1 MSYDS
6 RYKLYA
12 SPVWVSG
19 STYNISVTSQAS
31 QWFDYHNY
39 VAYAY
44 QNTQGGYTWDSSD
57 YYAMTQGSGVLYYHN
72 GTLYGYTS
80 SLGSFLLRAYFFS
93 SASQAANALA
103 SSPGDNFPWT
113 YIQVDYPP
121 NTTNYTI
128 TYNNNGA
135 TSGSTDITS
144 TTAVNGSSIK
154 LSGLGTCVK
163 TGYEADGWA
172 NSANGDKAY
181 DFEQTYTVSSN
192 KTFYLHWVRNVFNM
206 TATND
211 GHGTAS
217 VSSATVNAGD
227 SVTFTATPNTG
238 YGFVGWYN
246 NGSLISN
253 SNPYTFYPLE
263 DTTLQAVFEDISTKA
278 SYLWEHVTN
287 TAYQLK
293 DSTAVHVTGTPET
306 NHIARWYNASDT
318 IANGYNF
325 TYASAAPATQK
336 NGEIYGIRN
345 VNYPS
350 DTSWTNGTGR
360 DFGGE
365 TCYCCLK
372 LNFIS
377 ETVDT
382 VRVRVQANS
391 YITGFNGGID
401 SPYGSWYVKQGS
413 TNLINQSSLG
423 YTWDASWGGNGYLA
437 SGDFY
442 NNIVTITKTSS
453 QQTITFSAAIGA
465 EGYTTATVSKTL
477 TVPPIGLTAC
487 VGHSGSWKPGKP
499 MVLHNG
505 EWKNAEMW
513 IFNGT
518 GFVQSHYRT

>member
-31 QWFDYHNY
+31 QWFDYHSY

-113 YIQVDYPP
+113 YVQVDYPP

-144 TTAVNGSSIK
+144 TTAVSGSSIK
-154 LSGLGTCVK
+154 LSGLGTCEK

-206 TATND
+206 TVTND

-293 DSTAVHVTGTPET
+293 DSAAIQVTGTPEL
-306 NHIARWYNASDT
+306 NHIARWYNASNA
-318 IANGYNF
+318 IANGYTL

-336 NGEIYGIRN
+336 NGEIYAIN
-345 VNYPS
+345 SENYPN
-350 DTSWTNGTGR
+350 DTDWVKGSSQDW
-360 DFGGE
+360 GGE
-365 TCYCCLK
+365 YVSACIKVTVA
-372 LNFIS
+372 S
-377 ETVDT
+377 ETATSITYHVVMT
-382 VRVRVQANS
+382 S
-391 YITGFNGGID
+391 YVTSFNGGID
-401 SPYGSWYVKQGS
+401 SPYFGWYIYNNGS
-413 TNLINQSSLG
+413 T
-423 YTWDASWGGNGYLA
+423 YTSQTGTGDTWNASWGGSGYSTSHSA
-437 SGDFY
+437 D
-442 NNIVTITKTSS
+442 ITITKTSS
-453 QQTITFSAAIGA
+453 TQNRTLGSAVSAT
-465 EGYTTATVSKTL
+465 GYSTASVTKNIV
-477 TVPPIGLTAC
+477 VPPIGYSAC
-487 VGHSGSWKPGKP
+487 VGHSGSWKPGRC
-499 MVLHNG
+499 MVLYNG
-505 EWKNAEMW
+505 AWTDACMY
-513 IFNGT
+513 IFDGT
-518 GFVQSHYRT
+518 QFVKAHYY